1 MKVCTA
7 QCPLSYTLI
16 SVCCQDD
23 AATATPDTQKK
34 RKRVKKKKSPAPV
47 EQPEA
52 EEEQEEE
59 PVAAAEPVEAPAK
72 KKKKKKTTEDA
83 AAKDEEGAPA
93 EETERKPGICS
104 DQKFVDLQLSER
116 TQMAL
121 TDMGF
126 KYLSHIQAES
136 IAPLLGAV
144 LPVHPACMIITLTL
158 VAGGRD
164 LLGAAQTGSGKTLA
178 FLIPC
183 TTPPAL
189 ATIAQPTTVCGLIV
203 DSIHS
208 QQ

>member
-1 MKVCTA
+1 M
-7 QCPLSYTLI
+7 
-16 SVCCQDD
+16 
-23 AATATPDTQKK
+23 
-34 RKRVKKKKSPAPV
+34 KKKKSPAPV

-52 EEEQEEE
+52 EEEEEEQEEE
-59 PVAAAEPVEAPAK
+59 PVAAAEPVVEAPAK
-72 KKKKKKTTEDA
+72 KKKKKKTSEDGA
-83 AAKDEEGAPA
+83 ANDEEGAPA

-104 DQKFVDLQLSER
+104 DQKFADLQLSER

-126 KYLSHIQAES
+126 KYLTHIQAES

-144 LPVHPACMIITLTL
+144 LPVHPAYWIITLTL
-158 VAGGRD
+158 VVGGRD

-183 TTPPAL
+183 TTLPAL
-189 ATIAQPTTVCGLIV
+189 SHSPSLAV
-203 DSIHS
+203 DFNQS